1 MPELQQ
7 FSKWTLETIR
17 SEGAMLNWLE
27 ELRFQWTATVA
38 QAVAQIVEG
47 KTVVLI
53 TDHDRKWFEHYIT
66 STYNKPSL
74 DRPMTPLI
82 SLDQLYPHYDH
93 ITGGE
98 MIDMLDGMLEIS
110 FKSDYFFWYIGKGDD
125 RRADIAKRS
134 DDSLLWLMDEDFQ
147 NAMPLRS
154 YDEQIDIK
162 LVQLYRLFD
171 KTLSAALFGEVDV
184 DV

>member
-66 STYNKPSL
+66 STYNKPTL
-74 DRPMTPLI
+74 DRPMIPL
-82 SLDQLYPHYDH
+82 
-93 ITGGE
+93 
-98 MIDMLDGMLEIS
+98 
-110 FKSDYFFWYIGKGDD
+110 
-125 RRADIAKRS
+125 
-134 DDSLLWLMDEDFQ
+134 
-147 NAMPLRS
+147 MPL
-154 YDEQIDIK
+154 
-162 LVQLYRLFD
+162 
-171 KTLSAALFGEVDV
+171 
-184 DV
+184 